1 VKNILWAQKKA
12 RIAGFDE
19 AIGGLWVLAFGG
31 LTTRCGET
39 EKAKA

>member
-1 VKNILWAQKKA
+1 MYGRKKSPQA
-12 RIAGFDE
+12 AGFDE